1 MDMKWKKRAILGV
14 GLLVL
19 AIPLGSHAI
28 NYPSKP
34 IRFIV
39 AFPPGGPADLMARA
53 TAQRLQESLK
63 QPVIVDNRPG
73 ASGIIGTEALAKAP
87 PDGHTILM
95 TSTGHS
101 VNATLYKTLPYD
113 PVRDFSPVVAV
124 AATPLVVVAGP
135 GTTATSFKELVAFA
149 RMNPGKLSYGSGGSG
164 TLTHLAPEFFKLQ
177 TGIDMIHVPYKG
189 VGPMLTDLIGGQ
201 VSIAFDTLVT
211 SMPQIRAGKLRA
223 LAVTSIR
230 RSPLLP
236 DVPTVSESDPALK
249 GFDAVGWFGI
259 LAPAGT
265 SSEIISILN
274 REVIK
279 ALELPDVRERFLSL
293 GAQALGGS
301 PQDFAKLIQT
311 EILKWGAVVKATGA
325 QAD

>member
-1 MDMKWKKRAILGV
+1 MKWKKRAILGV

-19 AIPLGSHAI
+19 AIPFWSHAI

-73 ASGIIGTEALAKAP
+73 ASGIIGTEALAKSP